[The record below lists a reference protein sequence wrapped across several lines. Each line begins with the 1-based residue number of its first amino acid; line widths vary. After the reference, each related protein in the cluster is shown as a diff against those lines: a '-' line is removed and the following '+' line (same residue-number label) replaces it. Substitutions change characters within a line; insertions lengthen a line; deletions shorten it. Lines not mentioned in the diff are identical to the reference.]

1 MSVKKTKD
9 QASISKIRE
18 WALASL
24 ENFIRLVHPQR
35 ELGQCHIDLIQ
46 WWNRENSKSHQ
57 LLLFPRDHGKSAMV
71 AYRVAWE
78 ITKNPAIRVLYISS
92 TQKLAEKQLKF
103 IKDILELPIYRYYW
117 PDMTNIDEGKRE
129 KWTER
134 EISVDHPERKRQII
148 RDPTVFTAGLTTN
161 IVGLHCD
168 IAVLD
173 DCVVD
178 TNAYSDEGREKCAS
192 QASYL
197 TSILGTDGRLWAVGT
212 RYHPKDLYDTFKKQ
226 VVKIKDDEGNIVKS
240 YELYEILERPV
251 EDRGDGTGQ
260 FLWPKPEGK
269 KFGFNQQIL
278 AEKQA
283 GYSDPVK
290 FRAQYY
296 NDPNDL
302 STSSITPDMFQYY
315 NRSLLS
321 QKNGRWFYKDR
332 RLNVFAAIDFAYS
345 LSKEADYTA
354 IVVVGVDGNN
364 NYYVLDID
372 RFRSNRVSE
381 YFDRILRLYHKW
393 GFRKISAEVVAA
405 QEVIVKALKED
416 YIREHGIALTVVD
429 TRPSRLQGAK
439 EQRIESVLQ
448 PKYANK
454 QIWHYSGGNCSLL
467 EEELLMQNPAHDD
480 IKDSLSNAIDACV
493 APTSHMQILREHSHN
508 KYYNKRFGGIG

>member
-1 MSVKKTKD
+1 MAAVKKLKD
-9 QASISKIRE
+9 KDLDKVRE
-18 WALASL
+18 WALGSL

-35 ELGQCHIDLIQ
+35 ELGQCHLDLIQ
-46 WWNRENSKSHQ
+46 WWNREDSKSHQ
-57 LLLFPRDHGKSAMV
+57 LVLLPRDHGKSALA

-78 ITKNPAIRVLYISS
+78 ITKNPAIRILYISS
-92 TQKLAEKQLKF
+92 TSKLAEKQLKF

-117 PDMTNIDEGKRE
+117 PDMTHIDEAKRE

-173 DCVVD
+173 DVVVD
-178 TNAYSDEGREKCAS
+178 TNAYTDEGRDKCAS

-197 TSILGTDGRLWAVGT
+197 TSILGTSGRLWAVGT
-212 RYHPKDLYDTFKKQ
+212 RYHPLDLYDTFKKQ
-226 VVKIKDDEGNIVKS
+226 TVIIRDEDGEIKKS
-240 YELYEILERPV
+240 YALYEIWEKVV
-251 EDRGDGTGQ
+251 ETRGDGTGEY
-260 FLWPKPEGK
+260 LWPKLDGK

-278 AEKQA
+278 AEKKA
-283 GYSDPVK
+283 GYTNAVK

-296 NDPNDL
+296 NDPNDM

-321 QKNGRWFYKDR
+321 QKNGRWLFKDK

-381 YFDRILRLYHKW
+381 YFDHILRLYHKW
-393 GFRKISAEVVAA
+393 GFRKIIAEVVAA
-405 QEVIVKALKED
+405 QEVIVKDLREN
-416 YIREHGIALTVVD
+416 YIREHGLALTVTD

-448 PKYANK
+448 PKYANR
-454 QIWHYSGGNCSLL
+454 QIWHYSGGNCSIL

-480 IKDSLSNAIDACV
+480 VKDSLANAIDACV
-493 APTSHMQILREHSHN
+493 PPTSHMQVLREHTQTQ
-508 KYYNKRFGGIG
+508 YYNKRFGGIG